1 MVETFETERLRAHR
15 VRHED
20 LDDLVRM
27 HTDPTV
33 MATLGGKLW
42 SVDETRAF
50 LDRLIDH
57 WDSHGY
63 GIWTVRDKDGNRFL
77 GRAGLRR
84 KTIDGFTE
92 TELLYAYRPEAWNR
106 GVATELARAVV
117 GLSFGRLKFPTLVA
131 FTPPTNTASRRV
143 MEKSGFTYERDFIHA
158 GMLHVL
164 YRQRRLDSAAD

>member
-1 MVETFETERLRAHR
+1 MVETFETDRLRAHR
-15 VRHED
+15 VRHDD

-27 HTDPTV
+27 HTDPAV
-33 MATLGGKLW
+33 MATLGGKAW
-42 SVDETRAF
+42 SFDETRAF
-50 LDRLIDH
+50 LDRLNDH

-63 GIWTVRDKDGNRFL
+63 GVWTVREKGSDRFL

-92 TELLYAYRPEAWNR
+92 TELLYAYMPDVWDQ
-106 GVATELARAVV
+106 GVATEVARAVV
-117 GLSFGRLKFPTLVA
+117 DLSFGRLKFPSLVA
-131 FTPPTNTASRRV
+131 FTLPSNAGSRRV

-164 YRQRRLDSAAD
+164 YRQRRPDKTAD

>member
-1 MVETFETERLRAHR
+1 
-15 VRHED
+15 
-20 LDDLVRM
+20 M

-42 SVDETRAF
+42 SVDEIRAF
-50 LDRLIDH
+50 LDRLIDR

-63 GIWTVRDKDGNRFL
+63 GVWAVRDKDGNRFL

-117 GLSFGRLKFPTLVA
+117 GLSFSRLKVPTLVT

-164 YRQRRLDSAAD
+164 YRQRRPDSAAD